1 MTPTSLVKSTLDPRL
16 SRTLLFVMFLSM
28 ALALHVLESALPPP
42 LPFPGVKLGL
52 ANVMTTA
59 AMLVLGVGSGVALA
73 LARTLLG
80 SLIVGTFLSVGF
92 FLSAGG
98 ALASALVT
106 ALALAWCRPALSLVG
121 VSILSA
127 LVHNTAQLLLAWAAF
142 IQQGVLFYYLPV
154 LWLLALASGLIT
166 GLILRALE
174 QRGTF
179 QRIALDAPQL

>member
-1 MTPTSLVKSTLDPRL
+1 MSASHKRILFAVSLT
-16 SRTLLFVMFLSM
+16 
-28 ALALHVLESALPPP
+28 
-42 LPFPGVKLGL
+42 
-52 ANVMTTA
+52 
-59 AMLVLGVGSGVALA
+59 
-73 LARTLLG
+73 
-80 SLIVGTFLSVGF
+80 
-92 FLSAGG
+92 
-98 ALASALVT
+98 LVT
-106 ALALAWCRPALSLVG
+106 ALALTWCRPALSLVG